1 MNLLVLWSTA
11 TIALAFI
18 ASAMSSDAVCISAV
32 PSLLSSARLQ
42 TAGGAVKAYY
52 SKLPVICVNST
63 GRDEKKELSLC
74 IYIYIINS
82 IYM

>member
-18 ASAMSSDAVCISAV
+18 ASAMSSDAVFISAV
-32 PSLLSSARLQ
+32 PSLLSSVRLQ
-42 TAGGAVKAYY
+42 AAGGVVKTFYGT
-52 SKLPVICVNST
+52 LPVICANST
-63 GRDEKKELSLC
+63 YREEKKELSLC
-74 IYIYIINS
+74 IYRYIINS